1 VRAEAHLEP
10 LKLSETLCRAAQAR
24 AQEIEAAGNL
34 DSVGVPGEDTVGR
47 AAREGYKAAALS
59 QIVTQDDGDPAFVI
73 GSWQRQSDA
82 TLGELSKE
90 RHRDLGVGMAALDGE
105 PLYVVL
111 LGVAVQDDIAI
122 RTRGI
127 RDPARVRAALL
138 DAVNRERSTHRL
150 PPLRANITL
159 EKVAQ
164 RHADDMLARGYYG
177 HASPE
182 GTMVLA
188 RTKWAGY
195 VSASVGE
202 NIAKG
207 QVSVEDVMGGWMNSP
222 KHRENILNPFF
233 FEAGFGLAIGKEGD
247 QVLWV
252 QVFGEPRAA
261 TRRR

>member
-1 VRAEAHLEP
+1 VRAEGQLPP
-10 LKLSETLCRAAQAR
+10 LKLSETLCRAAQVRAR
-24 AQEIEAAGNL
+24 AIAAAGNL

-59 QIVTQDDGDPAFVI
+59 QIVTQGDGDPAFVI
-73 GSWQRQSDA
+73 GSWRRQSDA
-82 TLGELSKE
+82 TWGELSKE
-90 RHRDLGVGMAALDGE
+90 RHRDLGVGMAELDGE

-111 LGVAVQDDIAI
+111 LGVAVSDDIAI

-127 RDPARVRAALL
+127 RDPVQVRAELL
-138 DAVNRERSTHRL
+138 DAVNSERSAHTL
-150 PPLRANITL
+150 PPLRANLTL

-164 RHADDMLARGYYG
+164 RHADDMRARGYYG

-188 RTKWAGY
+188 RAKWAGY
-195 VSASVGE
+195 VAASVGE

-207 QVSVEDVMGGWMNSP
+207 QVSVEDVMEGWMNSP

-233 FEAGFGLAIGKEGD
+233 SEVGFGLAIGKEAD